1 MIAGIAIFLFA
12 VTAWRFSC
20 DYRKGFFSVDGE
32 MED

>member
-20 DYRKGFFSVDGE
+20 DYRNGFFTSD
-32 MED
+32 ED